1 MMTWKKCFMKQLS
14 GAQLRTALAAAVP
27 VLSAGTGGA
36 MIQTKCSA
44 QLFVNKEVHGVHTIS
59 VMVR

>member
-1 MMTWKKCFMKQLS
+1 MKQLS
-14 GAQLRTALAAAVP
+14 GAQLRTALAAAAP

-44 QLFVNKEVHGVHTIS
+44 QLFVNKEVHGAHTIS